1 MFFGACDYLCTK
13 SSSLFSLLD
22 HHAMKTPII
31 LAVDDDSAVLRALE
45 RDLRKQYRKD
55 YRILTTLSANEAL
68 ETLRELK
75 TKQEVVALLLSDQRM
90 PEMQGVDYLT
100 KAKEFFPKAKRALLT
115 AYSDIEAA
123 IRAINDVQL
132 DYYLAKPWDP
142 PEEKL
147 YPAIN
152 DLLEEWQASYKPQ
165 FTGLRVIGYQWS
177 PKSHTIKDFLTG
189 NLVPYK
195 WVDVQASPES
205 EELMALHGIEMIDLP
220 ALLFED
226 GSIVKNPR
234 PVDIAEKIGLQSKAS
249 ANVYDVVIVGAGPSG
264 LASAVYGASEGLK
277 TLLVERRAPGGQAGT
292 SSRIENYLGF
302 PTGLSGAD
310 LTRRAISQAVR
321 LGAEFLAPQSVE
333 AIVVSP
339 NPHEHYKTI
348 KFVDGSEVIAK
359 SIIISTGVQYREL
372 EAGNLSNFTG
382 AGVYYGAATTEAYAC
397 KEKDVYIVGG
407 GNSAGQA
414 AMYLAHFARRVFIVI
429 RGASLAATMS
439 QYLIDQIAN
448 TPNIELL
455 QHTEVVAAC
464 GEDKLEELDLINN
477 KTEERRI
484 VPAQALYV
492 FIGAKPSAEWLPESV
507 LRNSR
512 GFVETGREVLL
523 HSDAKQL
530 WKLEREPFLL
540 ETSVPG
546 IFAAGDVR
554 AGAMNRVASAVGEGS
569 MAIKFVHEYL
579 ATL

>member
-1 MFFGACDYLCTK
+1 
-13 SSSLFSLLD
+13 
-22 HHAMKTPII
+22 MKTPII

-68 ETLRELK
+68 ATLRELK

-100 KAKEFFPKAKRALLT
+100 IAKDIYPKAKRALLT

-123 IRAINDVQL
+123 IRAINDVGL

-147 YPAIN
+147 YPALN
-152 DLLEEWQASYKPQ
+152 ELLEEWQASYKPD
-165 FTGLRVIGYQWS
+165 FTGLRVLGYQWS
-177 PKSHTIKDFLTG
+177 PKSHIIKDFLTG

-195 WVDVQASPES
+195 WLDVQTHPDALEM
-205 EELMALHGIEMIDLP
+205 LALHSLETIDLP
-220 ALLFED
+220 AILFED
-226 GSIVKNPR
+226 GTVAKNPQ
-234 PVDIAEKIGLQSKAS
+234 PVDIATRIGLQSKAS

-264 LASAVYGASEGLK
+264 LASAVYGSSEGLK
-277 TLLVERRAPGGQAGT
+277 TLLVEKRAPGGQAGT

-302 PTGLSGAD
+302 PTGLSGAE

-333 AIVVSP
+333 AIVISP
-339 NPHEHYKTI
+339 NPHEHYKTV
-348 KFVDGSEVIAK
+348 KFIDGTELVAK
-359 SIIISTGVQYREL
+359 SIIISTGVEYREL
-372 EAGNLSNFTG
+372 EAENISNFTG
-382 AGVYYGAATTEAYAC
+382 AGIYYGAATTEANAC

-414 AMYLAHFARRVFIVI
+414 AMYLSHFARRVFIVI
-429 RGASLAATMS
+429 RGASLSATMS
-439 QYLIDQIAN
+439 QYLIDQISH
-448 TPNIELL
+448 TQNIELL
-455 QHTEVVAAC
+455 PYTEVVAAC
-464 GEDKLEELDLINN
+464 GQDKLEELDLINN
-477 KTEERRI
+477 QTKERRI

-492 FIGAKPSAEWLPESV
+492 FIGAKPSSEWLPPNII
-507 LRNSR
+507 RNGR
-512 GFVETGREVLL
+512 GFVETGREMLL
-523 HSDAKQL
+523 HGDARQY
-530 WKLEREPFLL
+530 WKLQREPFLL